1 MINEFQNIEAEQIIL
16 TKIIMNNEAAN
27 KVADILE
34 PKHFSQEVHKQ
45 MFEHII
51 IILANDK
58 PVDLVIMKRFFEEKG
73 GDKAYLNQIIAN
85 SGILRARDYAIEL
98 IELWRK
104 REFNKIL
111 IEAKV
116 LIEGGESVDKANAFV
131 ENETANLSV
140 HDDVRGTKHVSSVID
155 VIREKRRLNIKPKI
169 LSTGFLALDQKLNGG
184 FYSKQ
189 LAIIGARTAVGKTT
203 MMQDIALRAAR
214 NGKKCLFISLEVD
227 AERVVFKFLS
237 NIASIASWKI
247 GKNILKPHEAQT
259 VERAEKTLS
268 DSGLFINDSTGMT
281 AKDIERLIKNKITEE
296 PVDAVFIDYVQHITY
311 ENQNTNSA
319 TMEISKNVVALKAMA
334 QKFDVAMIAAAQINR
349 AGTEKPTL
357 AHFEG
362 SSAIEKNA
370 DVALIIHRAEVPED
384 QRKDSYYSMCGSWIV
399 AKNRDGGSGEINFE
413 LEGEFGRFNEIEGF

>member
-1 MINEFQNIEAEQIIL
+1 M
-16 TKIIMNNEAAN
+16 
-27 KVADILE
+27 
-34 PKHFSQEVHKQ
+34 
-45 MFEHII
+45 
-51 IILANDK
+51 
-58 PVDLVIMKRFFEEKG
+58 
-73 GDKAYLNQIIAN
+73 
-85 SGILRARDYAIEL
+85 
-98 IELWRK
+98 
-104 REFNKIL
+104 
-111 IEAKV
+111 
-116 LIEGGESVDKANAFV
+116 
-131 ENETANLSV
+131 
-140 HDDVRGTKHVSSVID
+140 
-155 VIREKRRLNIKPKI
+155 
-169 LSTGFLALDQKLNGG
+169 
-184 FYSKQ
+184 
-189 LAIIGARTAVGKTT
+189 
-203 MMQDIALRAAR
+203 
-214 NGKKCLFISLEVD
+214 
-227 AERVVFKFLS
+227 
-237 NIASIASWKI
+237 
-247 GKNILKPHEAQT
+247 KPHEAQT